1 MDSHNET
8 NNGAGKESFWR
19 RQFSST
25 ITTPQ
30 LTYDVLFGILL
41 PILCFIFDPA
51 IFTNDGF
58 GLVIFSIAQYKWFVY
73 LFSALSIISLSVW
86 LLAYRAG
93 TSAGGIV
100 AGLVAGIL
108 LAGAAASF
116 VIGCI
121 ILPLSLIGLMV
132 LIGVLGFTPFF
143 TAFVYLRNGVR
154 ALKLAES
161 NARQPTLVGSLLSG
175 ALLVIALSYVAHTGL
190 NRMVAQAVNDLT
202 KDDPQVVDAAVRR
215 LKWVGW
221 SVDMDHLVW
230 AYSKEQD
237 QTRKQNLARAYKEIT
252 GNDINHRLAVLLD

>member
-1 MDSHNET
+1 MDLNSET
-8 NNGAGKESFWR
+8 KGSFWS

-25 ITTPQ
+25 ITTNQ
-30 LTYDVLFGILL
+30 LTYDVIFGIVL

-51 IFTNDGF
+51 IFTSDGF
-58 GLVIFSIAQYKWFVY
+58 GLILFSIAQYKWFVY
-73 LFSALSIISLSVW
+73 LFSALSIISLAVW
-86 LLAYRAG
+86 LLAYRAAESKTG
-93 TSAGGIV
+93 TV
-100 AGLVAGIL
+100 AGFIGGIL
-108 LAGAAASF
+108 LAGAACSF
-116 VIGCI
+116 VIGCV
-121 ILPLSLIGLMV
+121 ILPLSLVGLMI

-161 NARQPTLVGSLLSG
+161 NARQPKLVGSLLSG
-175 ALLVIALSYVAHTGL
+175 AVLVIALSFVAHTGL
-190 NRMVAQAVNDLT
+190 NRMVTQAVNDLS

-221 SVDMDHLVW
+221 SGDMDHLVW

-252 GNDINHRLAVLLD
+252 GNDIDRRLAVLLD